1 MIASLMN
8 EKSRYLSRTSPI
20 GAPLV
25 VVLFFVFWFV
35 GGRDAIVYSQDID
48 AVLKALEIEG
58 TVIDGDPF
66 DVITVTK
73 EAGGKSIQVTP
84 LELPGRKMPREANR
98 TGKLQC
104 VITIFRDRLYEIE
117 WKDIAEIT
125 FWEDIVLHLARKYL
139 KERNYAEAFEHL
151 VYLRENYPKSVN
163 FASLHQ
169 EFLFQS
175 ARDMATEKNLPHTLA
190 ALEELKRK
198 FPEYRKDD
206 VQRVISSVSE
216 QMINGMFER
225 GEYAVA
231 RSMVL
236 RLNDEY
242 GAELPVIEVAKNRFV
257 EIASAEEKKVAEFR
271 QKGDYGRARQA
282 AMRMLDI
289 EPDYPGGKELLNDL
303 IREFPMVRVGVF
315 QQTDSPNPAALAD
328 WPANRTGQLIQTP
341 LFQFRSTGPEGG
353 MYRFAYGNAAL
364 SDDRLELDV
373 TIQNSEA
380 EDVPNSLQLSQALLQ
395 RASLKGELYS
405 PSWASI
411 FQSVSVQGP
420 DRLKLRF
427 RRPHVL
433 PQAFL
438 QWQLQDM
445 DKQSFNKSM
454 YRFDSDDG
462 EIRRY
467 KWAGSEPPLDFQP
480 REIQEVLYS
489 NADSAVAALARGE
502 LEFIDRLFPA
512 DVRKVGNV
520 KTVKTEPYALP
531 IVHMLIP
538 RSTLPIME
546 DREFRRALLYGI
558 NREAILKDEILGGLA
573 TPLDRVISGPFPAGE
588 SDSDPL
594 AYAYNTSVP
603 DAKYDPRLA
612 KILVLLAQ
620 AKQTL
625 KANKAKEA
633 SKDNKAKEAPPA
645 LPVIRLGVP
654 NYESA
659 RVAGQ
664 AILQAW
670 KVIGLEGKLVP
681 YDKLPGPDDKSID
694 ILYISASIWEPV
706 SDAERLFGVGGAA
719 QSENQY
725 IVQALGMLNSARSWK
740 EVRQGCLDLHAL
752 VAAHLP
758 IIPLW
763 QVTETM
769 AYRTELTGVAKK
781 PLSLYQDVQRW
792 RIQAR

>member
-1 MIASLMN
+1 MKRSLFVVALLCLFWVGNASD
-8 EKSRYLSRTSPI
+8 SS
-20 GAPLV
+20 
-25 VVLFFVFWFV
+25 
-35 GGRDAIVYSQDID
+35 VYSQDIE

-58 TVIDGDPF
+58 TVIDGEPF

-73 EAGGKSIQVTP
+73 EAGGKSVQVRQ

-104 VITIFRDRLYEIE
+104 VVTIFPDRLYEIE
-117 WKDIAEIT
+117 WKDITQIT

-190 ALEELKRK
+190 ALEELRRK

-206 VQRVISSVSE
+206 VSRVISTVSE
-216 QMINGMFER
+216 QMINGLFER

-236 RLNDEY
+236 RLNEEY
-242 GAELPVIEVAKNRFV
+242 GDELPVIGAAKNKFV

-271 QKGDYGRARQA
+271 EKGDYGRARQA
-282 AMRMLDI
+282 AMKMLDI
-289 EPDYPGGKELLNDL
+289 EPEYPGGKELLNDL
-303 IREFPMVRVGVF
+303 IREFPLVRVGVF

-328 WPANRTGQLIQTP
+328 WPASRTGQLIQTP
-341 LFQFRSTGPEGG
+341 LFQFRRTGPEGG
-353 MYRFAYGNAAL
+353 MYRFAYGNDGSAAL
-364 SDDRLELDV
+364 SDDRLELNL

-395 RASLKGELYS
+395 RASIQSELYT
-405 PSWASI
+405 PGWASI

-445 DKQSFNKSM
+445 DKQSFNKSL

-462 EIRRY
+462 EVRRY

-480 REIQEVLYS
+480 REIQEVLFS
-489 NADSAVAALARGE
+489 NADSAVAALTRGE

-573 TPLDRVISGPFPAGE
+573 TSLDRVISGPFPAGE

-594 AYAYNTSVP
+594 AYAYNTNVP

-625 KANKAKEA
+625 KANKSQDA
-633 SKDNKAKEAPPA
+633 SKAKEAAPP

-670 KVIGLEGKLVP
+670 KVIGLDGKLVP
-681 YDKLPGPDDKSID
+681 YDKLPSRDDKSID
-694 ILYISASIWEPV
+694 VLYISASLWEPV
-706 SDAERLFGVGGAA
+706 SDAERLFGIGGAA
-719 QSENQY
+719 QSDNQY

-740 EVRQGCLDLHAL
+740 EVRQGCLDLHSL

-758 IIPLW
+758 VIPLW

>member
-8 EKSRYLSRTSPI
+8 KTSRNLGCETSI
-20 GAPLV
+20 GRPLGV
-25 VVLFFVFWFV
+25 VALLFLFWV
-35 GGRDAIVYSQDID
+35 CGTGVSIVSAQDID

-58 TVIDGDPF
+58 TVIDGEPF

-73 EAGGKSIQVTP
+73 EAGGKSVQVRQ
-84 LELPGRKMPREANR
+84 LDLPGRKMPREANR

-104 VITIFRDRLYEIE
+104 VVTIFPDRLYEIE
-117 WKDIAEIT
+117 WKDISQIT

-139 KERNYAEAFEHL
+139 KEKNYAEAFEHL

-190 ALEELKRK
+190 ALEELRRK

-206 VQRVISSVSE
+206 VQRVISSVAE
-216 QMINGMFER
+216 QMINGLFDR
-225 GEYAVA
+225 GEFAVA

-236 RLNDEY
+236 RLNEEY
-242 GAELPVIEVAKNRFV
+242 GTDLPAVGAAKNKFV
-257 EIASAEEKKVAEFR
+257 EIAAAEEKKAAEYR
-271 QKGDYGRARQA
+271 EKGDYGRARQA
-282 AMRMLDI
+282 AMKMLDI
-289 EPDYPGGKELLNDL
+289 EPDYPGGKELMNNL

-315 QQTDSPNPAALAD
+315 QQTDAPNPAALAD
-328 WPANRTGQLIQTP
+328 WPASRTGQLIQTP

-364 SDDRLELDV
+364 SDDRLELDM
-373 TIQNSEA
+373 TIQNAEA

-395 RASLKGELYS
+395 RASLQGELYT
-405 PSWASI
+405 PGWASI

-462 EIRRY
+462 EVRRY
-467 KWAGSEPPLDFQP
+467 KWAGAEPPLDFQP
-480 REIQEVLYS
+480 REIQEVLFT
-489 NADSAVAALARGE
+489 NADAAVAALTRGE

-538 RSTLPIME
+538 RSTHPIMD

-558 NREAILKDEILGGLA
+558 NREAILKDEILGGSA

-620 AKQTL
+620 AKQNL
-625 KANKAKEA
+625 KVNKGKDA
-633 SKDNKAKEAPPA
+633 SKPTEAAAP

-670 KVIGLEGKLVP
+670 KVIGLDGKLVP
-681 YDKLPGPDDKSID
+681 YDRLPSRDDKSID
-694 ILYISASIWEPV
+694 VLYISASLWEPV
-706 SDAERLFGVGGAA
+706 SDAERLFGIGGAA
-719 QSENQY
+719 QSDNQY
-725 IVQALGMLNSARSWK
+725 IVQALGTLNSARSWK
-740 EVRQGCLDLHAL
+740 EVRQGCLDLHSL

>member
-1 MIASLMN
+1 M
-8 EKSRYLSRTSPI
+8 
-20 GAPLV
+20 
-25 VVLFFVFWFV
+25 
-35 GGRDAIVYSQDID
+35 
-48 AVLKALEIEG
+48 LKALEIEG
-58 TVIDGDPF
+58 TVIDGEPF

-73 EAGGKSIQVTP
+73 EAGGKSVQVTP
-84 LELPGRKMPREANR
+84 LDLPGRKMPREANR

-225 GEYAVA
+225 GEFAVA

-242 GAELPVIEVAKNRFV
+242 GTELPVVGVAKNRFV
-257 EIASAEEKKVAEFR
+257 EIAGDEEKKVAEFR
-271 QKGDYGRARQA
+271 EKGDYGRARQA

-289 EPDYPGGKELLNDL
+289 EPEYPGGKELLNDL

-328 WPANRTGQLIQTP
+328 WPSNRTGQLIQTP

-373 TIQNSEA
+373 TIQNAEA

-395 RASLKGELYS
+395 RAALQGELYS

-445 DKQSFNKSM
+445 DKQSFNKSI
-454 YRFDSDDG
+454 YRFDSDEEG
-462 EIRRY
+462 IRRY

-489 NADSAVAALARGE
+489 NADAAVAALVRGE

-546 DREFRRALLYGI
+546 DREFRRALLYG
-558 NREAILKDEILGGLA
+558 
-573 TPLDRVISGPFPAGE
+573 
-588 SDSDPL
+588 
-594 AYAYNTSVP
+594 
-603 DAKYDPRLA
+603 
-612 KILVLLAQ
+612 
-620 AKQTL
+620 
-625 KANKAKEA
+625 
-633 SKDNKAKEAPPA
+633 
-645 LPVIRLGVP
+645 
-654 NYESA
+654 
-659 RVAGQ
+659 
-664 AILQAW
+664 
-670 KVIGLEGKLVP
+670 
-681 YDKLPGPDDKSID
+681 
-694 ILYISASIWEPV
+694 
-706 SDAERLFGVGGAA
+706 
-719 QSENQY
+719 
-725 IVQALGMLNSARSWK
+725 
-740 EVRQGCLDLHAL
+740 
-752 VAAHLP
+752 
-758 IIPLW
+758 
-763 QVTETM
+763 
-769 AYRTELTGVAKK
+769 
-781 PLSLYQDVQRW
+781 
-792 RIQAR
+792 

>member
-1 MIASLMN
+1 MIVRLLNEPTRLKRGGVSLRRSIMFVVSLLAMSFVASHN
-8 EKSRYLSRTSPI
+8 K
-20 GAPLV
+20 
-25 VVLFFVFWFV
+25 
-35 GGRDAIVYSQDID
+35 VYAQDID
-48 AVLKALEIEG
+48 AILKELEIEG
-58 TVIDGDPF
+58 TVIDGEPF
-66 DVITVTK
+66 DVITLTQA
-73 EAGGKSIQVTP
+73 AGGKSVQVEP
-84 LELPGRKMPREANR
+84 LDLPGRKMPREANR

-104 VITIFRDRLYEIE
+104 VLTIFRTRLYEVD
-117 WKDIAEIT
+117 WKDIAQVT

-139 KERNYAEAFEHL
+139 QERKYAEAFEHL

-175 ARDMATEKNLPHTLA
+175 ARDMASEKNLPHTLA
-190 ALEELKRK
+190 ALEELKRR

-206 VQRVISSVSE
+206 VQRIISTVAE
-216 QMINGMFER
+216 QMIKGMFER
-225 GEYAVA
+225 GEYMVA

-236 RLNDEY
+236 RLNNEY
-242 GAELPVIEVAKNRFV
+242 GDELPVVGVAKNQFL
-257 EIASAEEKKVAEFR
+257 EIASREEKKANEFR
-271 QKGDYGRARQA
+271 AKGDYGRARQA

-289 EPDYPGGKELLNDL
+289 EPDYPGGRELLNEL
-303 IREFPMVRVGVF
+303 IREFPLVRVGVF

-328 WPANRTGQLIQTP
+328 WPALRTGQLIQTP

-353 MYRFAYGNAAL
+353 QYRFAYGNAAL
-364 SDDRLELDV
+364 SDDRLELDI

-380 EDVPNSLQLSQALLQ
+380 VDVPNSLQLSQALLE
-395 RASLKGELYS
+395 RASLQSAYYNPG
-405 PSWASI
+405 WASI

-420 DRLKLRF
+420 DRIKLRF

-445 DKQSFNKSM
+445 GNQSFNKSI
-454 YRFDSDDG
+454 YRYDSDDG

-467 KWAGSEPPLDFQP
+467 KWAGAEPPLDFQP
-480 REIQEVLYS
+480 REIQEVLYT

-512 DVRKVGNV
+512 DVRRVGNV

-531 IVHMLIP
+531 IIHMLIP
-538 RSTLPIME
+538 RSTHPIMD

-573 TPLDRVISGPFPAGE
+573 TSLDRVISGPFPAGE

-594 AYAYNTSVP
+594 AYAYNSSVP
-603 DAKYDPRLA
+603 EAKYDPRLA

-620 AKQTL
+620 AKLTL
-625 KANKAKEA
+625 KASKTKE
-633 SKDNKAKEAPPA
+633 EAPP

-670 KVIGLEGKLVP
+670 KVIGLDGKLVP
-681 YDKLPGPDDKSID
+681 YDKMPAIDDQSID
-694 ILYISASIWEPV
+694 VLYVSASVWEPV
-706 SDAERLFGVGGAA
+706 SDAQRLFGVGGAA

-725 IVQALGMLNSARSWK
+725 IVQALEALNSARSWK

-758 IIPLW
+758 ILPLW

-769 AYRTELTGVAKK
+769 AYRTELAGVAKK
-781 PLSLYQDVQRW
+781 PLNLYQDVQRW